1 MIFCSHI
8 FKWNWSVKSFLGSA
22 GDGQASPLPC
32 THRGAVVPGQASC
45 PRKYWRSPTRSWA
58 HSDIREGRGQHKMEV
73 TNSPNKW
80 TKPCDGG
87 SQDRWP
93 SVTQAL
99 GPLWKVTKVTQLA
112 GWGKTPT
119 LESRTSHASYWLSTC
134 ILWTWHLTQLSF
146 QPPSE
151 V

>member
-1 MIFCSHI
+1 MDKPARFHAHTEELS
-8 FKWNWSVKSFLGSA
+8 SLGRPPVRGNT
-22 GDGQASPLPC
+22 GDHQLEVGLTVTS
-32 THRGAVVPGQASC
+32 
-45 PRKYWRSPTRSWA
+45 
-58 HSDIREGRGQHKMEV
+58 REGRGQHKMEV

-93 SVTQAL
+93 SVTQAS

-119 LESRTSHASYWLSTC
+119 LESRTSHASYWLSTY

-151 V
+151 VYSIVPITHKKLGQSGYI